1 MTDPIPPSADTPAN
15 PPATTPSN
23 RPAMLTAFLV
33 VFIDLLGFGIVLP
46 LLPLIGEGYLRGE
59 SAGTKGLTIGV
70 LFSIFSLMQLLFSPV
85 WGRVSDRIGRKPV
98 LLVSLAGSVVFYGL
112 FAVACAVPVDQKW
125 LAIAIMLVS
134 RIGAGIAGASVSTAS
149 AVIADATTPE
159 TRSKGMALIG
169 VAFGIGFTFG
179 PLIGFA
185 VLSLFPDQA
194 PTLPATVPVGE
205 VASQTPGDSSAG
217 AAAHAAAVG
226 LDHRYAWVPGATAS
240 VLSLLALLVAFARF
254 KETLRPHTGPLPGR
268 SLFSVARTIEVLKM
282 PTVGPLILIYFLA
295 IFAFANFEATLS
307 LFTEDKF
314 GFTVKQNFLVFAGV
328 GVALMVAQ
336 GGFYRRFAGK
346 VSDTLLLRAGLVLMV
361 LGLGGLGAV
370 AYFAYSLQQ
379 SGGLVGQFQWV
390 MYAAMVVAVF
400 GFAFVN
406 PSVAALVSKR
416 ADPARQ
422 GEVQG
427 VNQSFAAVGRIL
439 GPFLGMQAFWA
450 HESRVVPFAVAVAV
464 LAVVAAVQP
473 MVGKAAPTASSP
485 ATAPDVPPPVA

>member
-1 MTDPIPPSADTPAN
+1 
-15 PPATTPSN
+15 
-23 RPAMLTAFLV
+23 MLTAFLV

-59 SAGTKGLTIGV
+59 TAGTKGLTIGV
-70 LFSIFSLMQLLFSPV
+70 LFSVFSLMQFLFSPV

-112 FAVACAVPVDQKW
+112 FAVACAVPVEQRW
-125 LAIAIMLVS
+125 LAIALMLVS

-185 VLSLFPDQA
+185 VLSLFPDPA
-194 PTLPATVPVGE
+194 PLP
-205 VASQTPGDSSAG
+205 PGDTT
-217 AAAHAAAVG
+217 AHAAAG
-226 LDHRYAWVPGATAS
+226 LDHQFAWVPGATAS
-240 VLSLLALLVAFARF
+240 VLSLFALLVAFARF
-254 KETLRPHTGPLPGR
+254 KETLRPHAGPLPGR
-268 SLFSVARTIEVLKM
+268 SLFSPARTMEVLKM
-282 PTVGPLILIYFLA
+282 PAVGPLVLIYFLA

-328 GVALMVAQ
+328 GLALMIAQ

-346 VSDTLLLRAGLVLMV
+346 VSDALLLRAGLVMMV

-370 AYFAYSLQQ
+370 AYFAYSILQT
-379 SGGLVGQFQWV
+379 GGLVTQFQWV

-406 PSVAALVSKR
+406 PSVASLVSKR

-450 HESRVVPFAVAVAV
+450 HESRVVPFAVAVGV
-464 LAVVAAVQP
+464 LAVVAALQP
-473 MVGKAAPTASSP
+473 LVNKAGPPPASPTP
-485 ATAPDVPPPVA
+485 APDVPPPVA

>member
-1 MTDPIPPSADTPAN
+1 
-15 PPATTPSN
+15 
-23 RPAMLTAFLV
+23 MLTAFMV

-59 SAGTKGLTIGV
+59 SAGTKGLTIGI
-70 LFSIFSLMQLLFSPV
+70 LFSIFSLMQFLFSPV
-85 WGRVSDRIGRKPV
+85 WGRVSDRIGRRPV
-98 LLVSLAGSVVFYGL
+98 LLVSLTGSVIFYGL

-125 LAIAIMLVS
+125 LAIALMLVS

-149 AVIADATTPE
+149 AVIADSTTPE

-185 VLSLFPDQA
+185 VLSMFPD
-194 PTLPATVPVGE
+194 PTPLPAGE
-205 VASQTPGDSSAG
+205 TTT
-217 AAAHAAAVG
+217 HAAIG
-226 LDHRYAWVPGATAS
+226 LDHQYAWVPGATAA
-240 VLSLLALLVAFARF
+240 VLSLVALLVAFARF
-254 KETLRPHTGPLPGR
+254 KETLRPHAGQLPGR
-268 SLFSVARTIEVLKM
+268 SLFSVARTVEVLKM
-282 PTVGPLILIYFLA
+282 PAVGPLVLIYFLA

-307 LFTEDKF
+307 LLTEDKF

-336 GGFYRRFAGK
+336 GGFYRRLAGRL
-346 VSDTLLLRAGLVLMV
+346 SDTALLRAGLILMV

-370 AYFAYSLQQ
+370 AYFAYSITQT
-379 SGGLVGQFQWV
+379 GGLVVQFQWV

-450 HESRVVPFAVAVAV
+450 HDSRVMPFVVAVGA
-464 LAVVAAVQP
+464 LAVVAALQP
-473 MVGKAAPTASSP
+473 MVSKASQAP
-485 ATAPDVPPPVA
+485 APSV